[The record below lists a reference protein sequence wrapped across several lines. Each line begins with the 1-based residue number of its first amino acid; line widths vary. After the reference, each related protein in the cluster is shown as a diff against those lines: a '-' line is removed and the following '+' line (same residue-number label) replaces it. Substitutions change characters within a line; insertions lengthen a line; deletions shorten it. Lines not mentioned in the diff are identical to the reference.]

1 MHHAPATAR
10 APRVC
15 TLVPFISIAAL
26 FYPFFFESVQTT
38 FYIER
43 STAANFIIVITLVLM
58 LADFV
63 VCTVH
68 IARRRFWHMCCTT
81 SPEEQPLLGGPRSS
95 IAGWWVKYS
104 DIPRFLLSEALFI
117 AIYYSTLS
125 FWLGNIP
132 AMIALSFLLLTIIV
146 QFIVLISVLHS
157 TCTSEMFR
165 LPYRCVDTPWDHY
178 KHYIAA
184 MLHLLAFLFLFL
196 HSSNCLPLKGAH

>member
-26 FYPFFFESVQTT
+26 FYPFFFDSVQTT

-81 SPEEQPLLGGPRSS
+81 SPEEQPLLGGP
-95 IAGWWVKYS
+95 
-104 DIPRFLLSEALFI
+104 
-117 AIYYSTLS
+117 
-125 FWLGNIP
+125 
-132 AMIALSFLLLTIIV
+132 
-146 QFIVLISVLHS
+146 
-157 TCTSEMFR
+157 
-165 LPYRCVDTPWDHY
+165 
-178 KHYIAA
+178 
-184 MLHLLAFLFLFL
+184 
-196 HSSNCLPLKGAH
+196 